1 MTLTATA
8 DHHSL
13 QAAARTP
20 DVPVAP
26 ASTTASTLSDA
37 VRAVTDHRREVEL
50 RRMAHAA
57 RQSQASSDWMVPVP
71 RARLQALEQQ
81 AREAAVL
88 RRRLGSVLMQLP
100 QTSDAQAPL
109 AERPE
114 RHLAASTKQRP
125 RLDARRAPST

>member
-13 QAAARTP
+13 QAATP
-20 DVPVAP
+20 TAPVSVAP
-26 ASTTASTLSDA
+26 AAAHARTLSDA
-37 VRAVTDHRREVEL
+37 VRAVNDHRREVEL

-57 RQSQASSDWMVPVP
+57 RQSQASPDWMVPVP

-81 AREAAVL
+81 AREAVVL
-88 RRRLGSVLMQLP
+88 RRRLGNVLMRVP
-100 QTSDAQAPL
+100 PTSDAQAP
-109 AERPE
+109 AAE
-114 RHLAASTKQRP
+114 RHLAAGPKQRS